1 MEFGWAENIGIIT
14 MKTIK
19 NQIKSKLV
27 NPLLFLITI
36 ASFHSCAPKVQNLP
50 FLGEHDTYTRQEGG
64 KSITDTTYYKVPD
77 FSLTDQDSLTLTQEF
92 VDNKVYVSYFFFT
105 SCPATCPIMTR
116 AMERVY
122 SVVGENED
130 FMVLAHTVDPKRDT
144 PSKLK
149 SFAIENDI
157 DKDNW
162 RFLTADMD
170 YIYDLG
176 MKGYYLSMG
185 QHDAAPG
192 GYIHSSRIILLDRNK
207 HIRGMYEGT
216 DANEVAELIKG
227 IQYLLG
233 E

>member
-1 MEFGWAENIGIIT
+1 

-19 NQIKSKLV
+19 DQIKFNLYT
-27 NPLLFLITI
+27 LLLIFIIFT
-36 ASFHSCAPKVQNLP
+36 SSQSCSPKVQDLP
-50 FLGEHDTYTRQEGG
+50 YLGEHETFTRQEGG

-77 FSLTDQDSLTLTQEF
+77 FSLTDQDSLTVTQDLVE
-92 VDNKVYVSYFFFT
+92 NKVYVSYFFFT

-122 SVVGENED
+122 GVLGEHED
-130 FMVLAHTVDPKRDT
+130 FMVIAHTVDPKRDT

-149 SFAIENDI
+149 SFAIDNDI

-192 GYIHSSRIILLDRNK
+192 GYIHSAKFILLDKKR
-207 HIRGMYEGT
+207 HIRGFYEGT
-216 DANEVAELIKG
+216 DANEVAEMIKS
-227 IQYLLG
+227 IQFLLKEG
-233 E
+233 